1 MPAAAVDELPLRV
14 VFDLG
19 DIELSLAELKALVP
33 GQVID
38 LAREPGNAVRVS
50 VNGRRI
56 GAGEIVEIEGRLG
69 VRITEL
75 AVRNERPAS

>member
-1 MPAAAVDELPLRV
+1 M
-14 VFDLG
+14 FDLG
-19 DIELSLAELKALVP
+19 DIELTLAELKALVP

-38 LAREPGNAVRVS
+38 LAREPGSAVRVT

-75 AVRNERPAS
+75 TGRNERPAS

>member
-1 MPAAAVDELPLRV
+1 M
-14 VFDLG
+14 
-19 DIELSLAELKALVP
+19 
-33 GQVID
+33 ID